1 MAHTSFHIS
10 KVIRQRL
17 QLAESG
23 NWIQLLRQYLEA
35 SRVNQTSV
43 QRKFLEHSLSEPP
56 SAERLREKAVNK
68 AKQGNL
74 HAARNILC
82 GQIAAPLTPATA
94 TVVDAL
100 VAVEVPRC
108 ETSAQEKLFSDIRG
122 MTAKFAP
129 PKMRAIRRRLYSLN
143 LGAESGPSGMRN
155 AHVTCLARAHNG
167 LVALQKWV
175 RMWKA
180 GEVSE
185 DSALLWTSSI
195 VVPIDCGSRQDGSR
209 KLRPIALTE
218 HMLKFTES
226 VIIDEC
232 LPQLRGAFEPHQLGA
247 GTADGN
253 VLIYRILQ
261 TWLND
266 IESHGQVEPHA
277 PVVEERNPSND
288 VLLGL
293 DMENA
298 YGRFFR
304 SAALKA
310 TVARVPELAHL
321 VLAEWGPGRTM
332 YWQRID
338 GEWKIS
344 PTMRGGWQGSRLAMI
359 MFCMSLEQSMDAMP
373 QPVKDHVSRVGYQD
387 DTYFV
392 GNMYTLASEW
402 DGVNEAFASGGH
414 RLNGTKSSVFL
425 PCWNDVPT
433 AGMPQILQQ
442 WLAQICRS
450 SNGLATMGCAAQGT
464 FESALGPYQ
473 FALES
478 ARKRLDRASIFK
490 DKLTELVATDTDDST
505 LHVAWLLT
513 TKSLNQTL
521 TYDARLLRPEVLAGV
536 TGQLG
541 SMVRTAVEHIMGRS
555 LTGDAWEQLQLPGPL
570 GGMGLRLPTVSS
582 HAAYLSTWIS
592 CRDKVN
598 LLCAALGRVAMNTVG
613 EVDALASQAHLR
625 AAGVEVRLYGEVTF
639 TGPGSDTYSS
649 GPWTQDCSAAQ
660 IFSHT
665 PRFSCMQYGSGSKL
679 HARIMR
685 GLEAITATRLHAA
698 LPAYQQTVLLSCG
711 GQGSGKFWSTI
722 PGRPDHFMGNL
733 HFKSAMS
740 LRLGLVDVPDG
751 AVCQIQKSTSAEG
764 SGLDQCLCTLER
776 DLQHPFLCK
785 AGPARMRPHRSIA
798 ETLACEFKKQGAHV
812 DLERACPD
820 LCKVAE
826 NGHITEAILDVVYHL
841 PGGPYQRKIDVTIR
855 CPFAGRYSHVATRP
869 GVAASGG
876 VKDKLDRYGHGVIC
890 LSFETF
896 GRLDPL
902 SCDALRNLAA
912 DIEHRVTA
920 RPPSRRLYNK
930 VRMSLE
936 RALLF
941 EMADLALLSLGHSSG
956 LNRRRRPDG

>member
-1 MAHTSFHIS
+1 MRHKTVKPIGCKACNKLVAKGKWGQHCRSCKDFVCSAACKRTLTEYQGCRCTPSSGLPISDVNPAAQNSVELPTQTSSSPSLSTVPPDATFEELLAKSVQFPAPPLLQRVPAVLEVRYGCLLRDALMSHADAEHFSATHPSYDASQRPIVASRFLWALTPALLHYPPGHDQKQAVNMAHTSFHIS

-23 NWIQLLRQYLEA
+23 NWIQLLRQCLEA

-180 GEVSE
+180 GEVSQ

-359 MFCMSLEQSMDAMP
+359 MFCMSLEHSMDAMP
-373 QPVKDHVSRVGYQD
+373 QPVKDHVARVGYQD

-536 TGQLG
+536 TGQRG

-625 AAGVEVRLYGEVTF
+625 AAGVEVR
-639 TGPGSDTYSS
+639 
-649 GPWTQDCSAAQ
+649 
-660 IFSHT
+660 
-665 PRFSCMQYGSGSKL
+665 
-679 HARIMR
+679 
-685 GLEAITATRLHAA
+685 
-698 LPAYQQTVLLSCG
+698 
-711 GQGSGKFWSTI
+711 
-722 PGRPDHFMGNL
+722 
-733 HFKSAMS
+733 
-740 LRLGLVDVPDG
+740 
-751 AVCQIQKSTSAEG
+751 
-764 SGLDQCLCTLER
+764 
-776 DLQHPFLCK
+776 
-785 AGPARMRPHRSIA
+785 
-798 ETLACEFKKQGAHV
+798 
-812 DLERACPD
+812 
-820 LCKVAE
+820 
-826 NGHITEAILDVVYHL
+826 
-841 PGGPYQRKIDVTIR
+841 
-855 CPFAGRYSHVATRP
+855 
-869 GVAASGG
+869 
-876 VKDKLDRYGHGVIC
+876 
-890 LSFETF
+890 
-896 GRLDPL
+896 
-902 SCDALRNLAA
+902 
-912 DIEHRVTA
+912 
-920 RPPSRRLYNK
+920 
-930 VRMSLE
+930 
-936 RALLF
+936 
-941 EMADLALLSLGHSSG
+941 
-956 LNRRRRPDG
+956 